1 MTRARSKPTKPKA
14 AEAEASMGNYE
25 AASYTDRRIQYF
37 GSAPK
42 DNRQEVT
49 TSVRMS
55 LLMKS
60 RYAEKNYPSMCQ
72 FALDSVT
79 YVVGDGIMPNSHA
92 KNPEIG
98 AEHVAYYLR
107 KNRRPDITKR
117 FSYSDLQKIKIHTWS
132 IDGQV
137 FVIRVK
143 DAEGNLK
150 QQVIESHRCVS
161 PAKPKAGEVWTDGIR
176 YGFAGEVLE
185 YNFRMDDG
193 RDEAMPAAAVRHIFK
208 PLRAS
213 AGHGLPPLSQ
223 ALTTMQDA
231 SEIAEMVKIGFKD
244 VSDIPRVITKA
255 GGTLDERTAS
265 EVTGRKGHATSKH
278 ADIARK
284 MGGKLLTLDIGE
296 KLEYPVPSQS
306 TELWK
311 NFNDALQRAMC
322 GGGYPYEF
330 VYDATKAGS
339 AAVRMNLGKA
349 GRYIGG
355 IQTMLI
361 ECDLDPDY
369 LEIVGEGIRNKE
381 IRDDPNWMDVSW
393 TCPPAPSI
401 DNGRDANNDR
411 EDLKLCLTS
420 YTELFK
426 SRSKNFVSEAR
437 QQAADLAFLIGLE
450 KEFGLPV
457 NTLAQRF
464 NTLPF
469 NPDQVKAATMP
480 ADELT
485 NEQPT

>member
-1 MTRARSKPTKPKA
+1 
-14 AEAEASMGNYE
+14 MGNFE

-42 DNRQEVT
+42 DARKEVT
-49 TSVRMS
+49 SSIRMT

-60 RYAEKNYPSMCQ
+60 RYAEKNYPSMAQ
-72 FALDSVT
+72 FALDAVT
-79 YVVGDGIMPNSHA
+79 YVVGDGIMPNSHC
-92 KNPEIG
+92 KDPEIG
-98 AEHVAYYLR
+98 AKHVAYYLR
-107 KNRRPDITKR
+107 KNRRPDITNR
-117 FSYSDLQKIKIHTWS
+117 FSYADLQKIKVHTWA
-132 IDGQV
+132 IDGEM
-137 FVIRVK
+137 FVVHVK
-143 DAEGNLK
+143 DAAGVRK
-150 QQVIESHRCVS
+150 QQLIEGHRCVN
-161 PAKPKAGEVWTDGIR
+161 PAKPKDGQTWTDGIR
-176 YGFAGEVLE
+176 YGEYGEVLE

-193 RDEAMPAAAVRHIFK
+193 SDKAMPAASVRHIFK

-213 AGHGLPPLSQ
+213 AGHGLPPLTQ

-231 SEIAEMVKIGFKD
+231 SEISEMVKTGFKD

-265 EVTGRKGHATSKH
+265 EVTGRKGTATSKH
-278 ADIARK
+278 AEIARK

-306 TELWK
+306 TELWN
-311 NFNDALQRAMC
+311 NFNNALQRGMC
-322 GGGYPYEF
+322 GGGLPYEF

-361 ECDLDPDY
+361 ECDLEPDY
-369 LEIVGEGIRNKE
+369 LEIVGEGIRKGE
-381 IRDDPNWMDVSW
+381 IPDDPNWMDVSW

-401 DNGRDANNDR
+401 DNGRDATNDR
-411 EDLKLCLTS
+411 EDLKMCLTS

-426 SRSKNFVSEAR
+426 KRSMNFSTEAR

-469 NPDQVKAATMP
+469 NPDQVKAATTP
-480 ADELT
+480 ADELAT
-485 NEQPT
+485 DQPS